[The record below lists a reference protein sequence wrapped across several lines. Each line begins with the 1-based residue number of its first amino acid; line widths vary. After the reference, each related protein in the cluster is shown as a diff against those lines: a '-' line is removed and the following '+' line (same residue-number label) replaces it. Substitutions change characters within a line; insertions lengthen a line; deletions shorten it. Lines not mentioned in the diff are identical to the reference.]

1 MSRHFGCLGT
11 AALIILVMFVGCTA
25 TAKGDNPVPDVSGYS
40 REQAEIVLRDAGLR
54 LGNVEFDEKA
64 KGSQGVVIRQK
75 PAADELTVEGARVH
89 ITISGPDL
97 VLLPYLIGETE
108 NDARRALE
116 DAGLKSGRTRRV
128 FDDRMAVGEI
138 CGQDPA
144 DDFWVP
150 RGTKITLLVSK
161 GPESAPVPPVL
172 GMWDTDAKQFVYD
185 IGFRTSISREYDRYQ
200 EGMVVD
206 QDPSPGTD
214 TKLGETVDL
223 TVSKGAAPIEVP
235 DVRGMD
241 VGMANSLL
249 RRAGLSVREE
259 IVRIAEDR
267 GGETLV
273 ERQFPHAGT
282 RVPEG
287 SGVTLVAY
295 ER

>member
-1 MSRHFGCLGT
+1 
-11 AALIILVMFVGCTA
+11 MFVGCTV
-25 TAKGDNPVPDVSGYS
+25 TAKGDTPVPDVSGYS
-40 REQAEIVLRDAGLR
+40 REQAEIVLRDAGFR
-54 LGNVEFDEKA
+54 LGDVDFDENA
-64 KGSQGVVIRQK
+64 KGSQGVVIQQK
-75 PAADELTVEGARVH
+75 PRAEDLTVAGARVH
-89 ITISGPDL
+89 IVISGPDL
-97 VLLPYLIGETE
+97 VMLPYVIGEDE
-108 NDARRALE
+108 DAARRALQ
-116 DAGLKSGRTRRV
+116 DAGLRSGRVRRV
-128 FDDRMAVGEI
+128 FDDRMDVGEI
-138 CGQDPA
+138 CGQDPS

-185 IGFRTSISREYDRYQ
+185 IGFRTSISKEYDRYQ
-200 EGMVVD
+200 EGLVID
-206 QDPSPGTD
+206 QEPSPGTD

-223 TVSKGAAPIEVP
+223 TVSKGAAPIDVP
-235 DVRGMD
+235 DVRGME
-241 VGMANSLL
+241 VGIANSLL

-273 ERQFPHAGT
+273 ERQFPHAGAK
-282 RVPEG
+282 VPEG